1 MTLNQITVPAADIPA
16 AIAFYKTLGLR
27 LIVESP
33 HYARFELP
41 QGESTFS
48 VHKIVGTNVGETS
61 AEETSARFK
70 TSPKLKTTIYF
81 EIENLDEYVADLQQK
96 GIVFTELPNDK
107 PWLWREAHLCD
118 LDGNHLILFWAG
130 ENRKNPPWRVFL
142 NTKEQR

>member
-1 MTLNQITVPAADIPA
+1 MTLNQITVPAANVPA
-16 AIAFYKTLGLR
+16 AIVFYKTLGLR

-48 VHKIVGTNVGETS
+48 VHKTTNVGEVQNLADVKAAKQYKNHIGIS
-61 AEETSARFK
+61 V
-70 TSPKLKTTIYF
+70 YF

-107 PWLWREAHLCD
+107 PWLWREAHLYD
-118 LDGNHLILFWAG
+118 LDGNRLILFWAG
-130 ENRKNPPWRVFL
+130 ENRKNPPWRV
-142 NTKEQR
+142 